1 MLKWISIVV
10 GVLLALIGLIWTLQ
24 GINVLGGSFM
34 SGQPFWA
41 VMGVIAIVVGIG
53 LVIFGARRP

>member
-1 MLKWISIVV
+1 MFKWISIVV

-41 VMGVIAIVVGIG
+41 VMGVIAIVLGVG
-53 LVIFGARRP
+53 LVIFSVRRP

>member
-41 VMGVIAIVVGIG
+41 VMGVIAIVVGVG
-53 LVIFGARRP
+53 LVICGARRP

>member
-24 GINVLGGSFM
+24 GINVLGGSRM
-34 SGQPFWA
+34 SGEPFWA
-41 VMGVIAIVVGIG
+41 VMGVIAIVVGVG